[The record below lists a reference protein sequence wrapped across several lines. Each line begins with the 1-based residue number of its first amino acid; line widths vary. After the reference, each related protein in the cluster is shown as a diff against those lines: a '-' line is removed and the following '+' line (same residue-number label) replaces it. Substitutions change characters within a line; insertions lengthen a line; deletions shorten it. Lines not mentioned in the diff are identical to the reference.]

1 MISLFVTSFLIL
13 KEAKKSLKEEG
24 TMTIN
29 AQYIVP
35 SLPEEIKALDMN
47 YAVTRIYQ
55 DHSRAA

>member
-47 YAVTRIYQ
+47 YAVTRIY
-55 DHSRAA
+55 